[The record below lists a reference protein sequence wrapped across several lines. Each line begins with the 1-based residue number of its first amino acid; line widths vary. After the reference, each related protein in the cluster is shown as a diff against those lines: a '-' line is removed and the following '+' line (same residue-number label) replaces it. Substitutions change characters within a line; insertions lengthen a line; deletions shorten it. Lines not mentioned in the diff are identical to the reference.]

1 MRLADVLLG
10 YAAPKK
16 PSLKNKIIGFIALQR
31 PAIVVMGLPLALGP
45 AILAG
50 LKLSDP
56 RLPLG
61 LAAVWLLVAAVHT
74 INDVVD
80 LERDKRKFPMR
91 PLPSGLIPRWAAA
104 LYGILMAGAGVMMAS
119 LFNWLCAAISL
130 IVVVLGYIYTRYT
143 RDRIGYLTMIWIP
156 ALEPVGA
163 WAAISPETILT
174 PLPWLLYLFMVIHQI
189 AMIIPEEI
197 AVPKAKAFFIKPKT
211 DVQRK
216 IYTASIITL
225 LFIGTCIFLYAKLH
239 WLYMAVLVAITALAL
254 NSAKYLNEPLSIE
267 KVKKAFAT
275 ITHYN
280 TIHWLAVI
288 VVAFI

>member
-1 MRLADVLLG
+1 MHLADVLLG

-61 LAAVWLLVAAVHT
+61 LAAVWLLVAAAHT

-104 LYGILMAGAGVMMAS
+104 LYGILMAGAGVMIAS

-197 AVPKAKAFFIKPKT
+197 AAPKAKAFFIKPKT